1 MAATKTA
8 VKGKAVALN
17 GAGLVAQAM
26 RQANPDVVAVYPI
39 TPQTLIVEAYS
50 QFVADG
56 LVSTELVHVESEH
69 AALSACIGAASAGA
83 RTHTATAGP
92 GLALMWEVLYVA
104 SGMRLPI
111 VMHMANRTFSAPL
124 NILCDHSD
132 AMGSRDA
139 SWIQIFAENGQE
151 AYDNALQAVRIAE
164 HPDVLLPIMD
174 CLDGYVLSHGT
185 ERAEVLPDDVAKEF
199 VGTYKPRYSLLDLEH
214 PATHGPNTLAD
225 FHFEI
230 KYQQVHAMDVALDVI
245 QKVGAEYGRLTGR
258 SYGLVEPYR
267 LDDAEVALVVMGST
281 AGTVKVAVDELRAQG
296 VKAGLLK
303 VRCFRPFPGD
313 AITQALARVPV
324 VGVMDRAISF
334 GGQGHPLYLEVVTSL
349 FQKGLRPSVVN
360 FVFGIGGRDTSPGDV
375 TNLYREL
382 LQVSPKGIQG
392 SPIRYYSVRG

>member
-1 MAATKTA
+1 MATTETR

-56 LVSTELVHVESEH
+56 LVTTELVHVESEH
-69 AALSACIGAASAGA
+69 AALSACIGAAAAGA

-132 AMGSRDA
+132 TMGSRDA
-139 SWIQIFAENGQE
+139 SWIQLNAENGQE

-164 HPDVLLPIMD
+164 HPDVLLPVMS

-185 ERAEVLPDDVAKEF
+185 ERAEVLPDDVAKSF
-199 VGTYKPRYSLLDLEH
+199 VGTYTPKYSLLDLEH
-214 PATHGPNTLAD
+214 PVTHGPNTLAD
-225 FHFEI
+225 SHFEI
-230 KYQQVHAMDVALDVI
+230 KYQQVNAMEQAKRVI
-245 QKVGAEYGRLTGR
+245 EEVGAEFGRLTGR

-267 LDDAEVALVVMGST
+267 LEDSEIAIIVMGST
-281 AGTVKVAVDELRAQG
+281 AGTAKVAVDELRDQG

-303 VRCFRPFPGD
+303 LRCFRPFPGE
-313 AITQALARVPV
+313 AIAQALSHVRA
-324 VGVMDRAISF
+324 VGVMDRALSF
-334 GGQGHPLYLEVVTSL
+334 GAAGHPLYLEVCAVF
-349 FQKGLRPSVVN
+349 FQRALRPAVVN
-360 FVFGIGGRDTSPGDV
+360 YVFGIGGRDTNPANI
-375 TNLYREL
+375 TQIYREL
-382 LQVSPKGIQG
+382 LEVAQKGHQG
-392 SPIRYYSVRG
+392 APIRYFSLRE